1 MKKPGTDLSS
11 PRSADHTSQSS
22 HAYAV
27 FCLDLAVYSQQALGK
42 APRDA
47 QTAKQ
52 WPVGQI

>member
-1 MKKPGTDLSS
+1 MKKPDTNLSNPS
-11 PRSADHTSQSS
+11 STDHTSQSI
-22 HAYAV
+22 HAHAV
-27 FCLDLAVYSQQALGK
+27 FCYLAVYSQQALEK